1 MPKLHSTLK
10 PSTNIVMILL
20 WGIFAVLTA
29 VISRP
34 YSYPAVFVG
43 LVFGVFCGI
52 MQSLAFS
59 ESKSDFLHASTMI
72 DVRRKLKNT
81 KWGKRYIPFLY
92 LGNIIIVAVVVTQR
106 KGNLIFENMAGY
118 FSLMFVRELITLK
131 PTFELAELSKKRPEQ
146 GSPGDG

>member
-59 ESKSDFLHASTMI
+59 EPKSGFLNASTMI
-72 DVRRKLKNT
+72 DVRKKLKNT

-92 LGNIIIVAVVVTQR
+92 IGNIIIVVVVVTQQ
-106 KGNLIFENMAGY
+106 KGNLIFEIMAGY

-131 PTFELAELSKKRPEQ
+131 PTFQLAKLSKKESEQ
-146 GSPGDG
+146 GSPGDS